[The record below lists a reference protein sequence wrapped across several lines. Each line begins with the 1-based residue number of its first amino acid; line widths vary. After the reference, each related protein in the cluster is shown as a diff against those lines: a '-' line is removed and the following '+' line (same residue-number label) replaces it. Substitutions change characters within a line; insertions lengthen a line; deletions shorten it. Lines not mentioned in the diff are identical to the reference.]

1 MEEETQGDEHV
12 YRLGSL
18 CLCRTI
24 LCHWSSH
31 GLVRTETIKVAPS
44 MMIMMMLLMLLGGGS
59 TFPDFQSPVTAQV
72 GGPVP
77 GDRVYSRGLTGVGS
91 VG

>member
-1 MEEETQGDEHV
+1 
-12 YRLGSL
+12 
-18 CLCRTI
+18 
-24 LCHWSSH
+24 
-31 GLVRTETIKVAPS
+31 